1 MSGSCLPRFAMAQRP
16 GRLYSGRRMTAGYAA
31 LRTGF
36 SSRRRAE
43 TAQPQSR
50 TTPSMAKP
58 RRSSRAEGRRWL
70 WPFGGQPRPPA
81 HRRGSGSPPASQ
93 ARPPEVLNVRRRQP
107 TLRRIGRPDL
117 LTFEKQTRMI
127 VFARYE
133 NRHKESRWT
142 KRPRYSD
149 RMTERQITTPRS
161 SCAAPLNSPPRS
173 GPSPCFQITPR
184 RRGKL
189 TNPATPTKK
198 SLEFFF

>member
-1 MSGSCLPRFAMAQRP
+1 
-16 GRLYSGRRMTAGYAA
+16 MTAGYAA
-31 LRTGF
+31 LRLDLV
-36 SSRRRAE
+36 RVAV
-43 TAQPQSR
+43 P
-50 TTPSMAKP
+50 K
-58 RRSSRAEGRRWL
+58 RRSRSRGRPPQWRSRAAPARAEGRRWL

-161 SCAAPLNSPPRS
+161 SCADPLNPPPRS
-173 GPSPCFQITPR
+173 GPSPGFQITPR

-189 TNPATPTKK
+189 TNPATATKK